1 MLYHVEKDPSTELIE
16 TQMKGQQS
24 RFRDN
29 KAGAEIQRADQR
41 DPDTEM
47 RRRCAG
53 YGERQG

>member
-1 MLYHVEKDPSTELIE
+1 MEKDPSTELTE